1 MNNTISQ
8 HGGSFQPDVAKE
20 AYDLMVKESGEDQA
34 LATLRDNARRIF
46 AAMMKVQLFEQPY
59 SDRNVAKAVF
69 ENEKAAAFG
78 VDASDKCVIML
89 KNSDGVIAK
98 DGMADKPK
106 VYIPQVF
113 TPEKKGFFGPST
125 PASVD
130 LCWGGGFADNYFDV
144 VTDRVADSA
153 EVTESDITRLTAEEL
168 ADVKY
173 AVVKVS
179 SPTDAYQGVEGGQQ
193 FNPMGSPDDP
203 YDPPVWKPI
212 SLQYRPFTADQDY
225 VRKESLNPVDELGNK
240 ENRSVFGQ
248 STYCTNEAELDFVL
262 DIKSKLPAD
271 AKLILIVDINRP
283 MVFSEIEPSADA
295 ILVGFNG
302 IMNEAFAH
310 VITGQVEP
318 SGLLPYQM
326 PKDMKTVFEQ
336 NEDVPRDMD
345 CYVDADGNTYD
356 FCYGL
361 NWSGVID
368 DERTKTYKAAPL
380 AKPETCEVKADA

>member
-1 MNNTISQ
+1 
-8 HGGSFQPDVAKE
+8 
-20 AYDLMVKESGEDQA
+20 
-34 LATLRDNARRIF
+34 
-46 AAMMKVQLFEQPY
+46 
-59 SDRNVAKAVF
+59 
-69 ENEKAAAFG
+69 
-78 VDASDKCVIML
+78 
-89 KNSDGVIAK
+89 
-98 DGMADKPK
+98 
-106 VYIPQVF
+106 
-113 TPEKKGFFGPST
+113 
-125 PASVD
+125 
-130 LCWGGGFADNYFDV
+130 
-144 VTDRVADSA
+144 
-153 EVTESDITRLTAEEL
+153 
-168 ADVKY
+168 
-173 AVVKVS
+173 
-179 SPTDAYQGVEGGQQ
+179 
-193 FNPMGSPDDP
+193 MGSPDDP